1 MAKIDS
7 RRAWNTVLLAIGSL
21 IFLAQAAIAVI
32 LCVTMYD
39 VLSSAKA
46 KATSNELSSLNMMGM
61 TAQILALA
69 AVGLTL
75 VAFTLLGFAA
85 REYGRLEGPTKPRWY
100 EVVFLGPLLFAKALI
115 QGPAVREMPQRIDYE
130 RTQ

>member
-1 MAKIDS
+1 M
-7 RRAWNTVLLAIGSL
+7 
-21 IFLAQAAIAVI
+21 
-32 LCVTMYD
+32 CH
-39 VLSSAKA
+39 VLSEAKGKA
-46 KATSNELSSLNMMGM
+46 KSNELPSLNMMGTM
-61 TAQILALA
+61 AEISALA

-115 QGPAVREMPQRIDYE
+115 QGPAVQEIPKPIDYE
-130 RTQ
+130 RIR